1 MDFVPNTHKC
11 ENEILEA
18 LGVESFEDLIKNI
31 PREFIENS
39 GLNLPEPLS
48 EMEVKEKITAIA
60 QNNKNTN
67 DNISFLGGGAYDH
80 FIPATVDFLI
90 QRSEFYTA
98 YTPYQAEVSQGTLQS
113 IYEYQSML
121 CQLLNMDVANAS
133 MYDGSTALAEAVI
146 MAVGKVRKSNKVLIS
161 PLINPRSLDVLKTY
175 LNSRGIE
182 YTMLPQRDGKTDFT
196 ELDKMGK
203 EVAAV
208 AVQSPNFLGI
218 IEDLNGVKDQIP
230 NKKALFIVSTDPLSN
245 AILKT
250 PGEYDADIA
259 VAEGQPLGVH
269 QSFGGPYLGVFTAK
283 KKHIRKMPGRII
295 GKTEDIEG
303 KQGFVMVLQTR
314 EQHIRREKATSNI
327 CTNQGLI
334 ALAAT
339 IYMALMGK
347 NGLKRVAELCLSRSH
362 ELAEKINGLKGFE
375 TTYDQPFFKE
385 FVIKTPVEPE
395 QIIKKGLEKNIF
407 PGIDLGKYREEWH
420 NHLLVAVTEKRTSE
434 DIDKLVKFLG
444 DF

>member
-1 MDFVPNTHKC
+1 MDYVPNTKEC
-11 ENEILEA
+11 EQEILEE
-18 LGVESFEDLIKNI
+18 LGVDSFEDLIDNI
-31 PREFIENS
+31 PDKFIEKA
-39 GLNLPEPLS
+39 GIELPEPLS
-48 EMEVKEKITAIA
+48 EIEASQKLSKMARK
-60 QNNKNTN
+60 NKNTLE
-67 DNISFLGGGAYDH
+67 NISFLGAGAYDH
-80 FIPATVDFLI
+80 FIPATVDFLT

-98 YTPYQAEVSQGTLQS
+98 YTPYQAEVSQGTLQA

-121 CQLLNMDVANAS
+121 CSLLDMDVANAS

-146 MAVGKVRKSNKVLIS
+146 MGVGKVRKSNKVLIS

-175 LNSRGIE
+175 LDSRSIE
-182 YTMLPQRDGKTDFT
+182 YDFLPEKNGRTDFST
-196 ELDKMGK
+196 LSEVSKD
-203 EVAAV
+203 VAAV

-218 IEDLNGVKDQIP
+218 VEDLNGVKDKIS
-230 NKKALFIVSTDPLSN
+230 NKKAFLIISTDPLSN
-245 AILKT
+245 AILKS

-295 GKTEDIEG
+295 GETEDVDG

-347 NGLKRVAELCLSRSH
+347 NGLEKVARLSLTKSH
-362 ELAEKINGLKGFE
+362 ELADKITELDGYE
-375 TTYDQPFFKE
+375 MAYDQPFFKE
-385 FVIKTPVEPE
+385 FVVKTPVDPAK
-395 QIIKKGLEKNIF
+395 IIDKGVDQNILA
-407 PGIDLGKYREEWH
+407 GIDLGKYRNEWK
-420 NHLLVAVTEKRTSE
+420 NHLLIAVTEKRSSD
-434 DIDKLVKFLG
+434 DINKLVNFLG
-444 DF
+444 EF